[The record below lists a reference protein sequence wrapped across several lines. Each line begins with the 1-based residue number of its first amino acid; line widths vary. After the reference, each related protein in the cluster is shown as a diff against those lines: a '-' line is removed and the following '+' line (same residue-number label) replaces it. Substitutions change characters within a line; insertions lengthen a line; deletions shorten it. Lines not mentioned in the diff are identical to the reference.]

1 MILWVGQVVLVA
13 WASSAGAGWS
23 RTASLT
29 CLTIDK
35 LVGLEGV
42 SWGVGEVAHF
52 YAISKLVT
60 K

>member
-1 MILWVGQVVLVA
+1 MA
-13 WASSAGAGWS
+13 WASSAEAGWS

-35 LVGLEGV
+35 LVGLEEV

-52 YAISKLVT
+52 YAISKLVM